1 MTDKRK
7 ICVVTGTRA
16 EYGLLCWLMRE
27 IRDDPALEL
36 QIIATGAHL
45 SPDFGLTYRA
55 IEADGFAIDA
65 KVEMLLASDTP
76 VAIAKSIGLGVI
88 GFADA
93 LAVLKP
99 DILVL
104 LGDRYEILAAAQAAL
119 VARIPVAHLHGGE
132 LTEGAF
138 DDAIRHALTKMAH
151 LHFVAAEP
159 YRRRVIQLGEDPDR
173 VFNFGAPGLDSLHR
187 LTLLGR
193 ADLEAALGF
202 AFGAVNL
209 LVTYHPVTLA
219 DEDPQAAMAALLAA
233 LDAFPQARIIFT
245 RPNADTHGRV
255 INELIDRYI
264 EDRPGRA
271 AAYASLGQLR
281 YLSAVAQVDAVI
293 GNSSSG
299 LSEAPALKKP
309 AVNIGARQQGRLR
322 AASVIDCPAAPDAI
336 RAAIS
341 RALSAEFA
349 PVVQAAVAPYGDGD
363 ASRRIKEQL
372 KITPL
377 DGLAVKKFYDRD

>member
-1 MTDKRK
+1 MKEKRK

-16 EYGLLCWLMRE
+16 EYGLLSWLLRE
-27 IRDDPALEL
+27 ISQDPALKL

-45 SPDFGLTYRA
+45 SPDFGLTYRT

-76 VAIAKSIGLGVI
+76 IGIAKSIGLGVI

-93 LAVLKP
+93 LAALKP

-119 VARIPVAHLHGGE
+119 VARIPVAHIHGGE
-132 LTEGAF
+132 ITEGAF

-159 YRRRVIQLGEDPDR
+159 YRRRVIQLGEDPAR
-173 VFNFGAPGLDSLHR
+173 VFNFGAPGLDSIR
-187 LTLLGR
+187 KLTLLDR
-193 ADLEAALGF
+193 TELETALGF
-202 AFGAVNL
+202 TFGPVNL

-219 DEDPQAAMAALLAA
+219 DEDPREAMVALLQA
-233 LDAFPQARIIFT
+233 LDAFPQAKIIFT
-245 RPNADTHGRV
+245 RPNADTHGRM

-264 EDRPGRA
+264 DARPGRA
-271 AAYASLGQLR
+271 AAYVSLGQLK
-281 YLSAVAQVDAVI
+281 YLSAIRQVDAVI

-309 AVNIGARQQGRLR
+309 TVNIGARQSGRLR
-322 AASVIDCPAAPDAI
+322 AASVIDCAAEQAAIMAAI
-336 RAAIS
+336 RQ
-341 RALSAEFA
+341 ALSAEFA
-349 PVVQAAVAPYGDGD
+349 PVVQAAVAPYGAGD
-363 ASRRIKEQL
+363 ASRLIKEQL
-372 KITPL
+372 KNTPL
-377 DGLAVKKFYDRD
+377 AGLAVKKFHDLD

>member
-1 MTDKRK
+1 MKDKRK

-16 EYGLLCWLMRE
+16 EYGLLRWLMQE
-27 IRDDPALEL
+27 IGDDPGLKL
-36 QIIATGAHL
+36 QIVATGAHL
-45 SPDFGLTYRA
+45 SPDFGLTYRE
-55 IEADGFAIDA
+55 IEADGFTIAT

-76 VAIAKSIGLGVI
+76 TGIAKSVGLGVI

-93 LAVLKP
+93 LALLAP

-119 VARIPVAHLHGGE
+119 VARIPVAHIHGGE

-159 YRRRVIQLGEDPDR
+159 YRRRVIQLGEDPAR
-173 VFNFGAPGLDSLHR
+173 VFNFGAPGLDSIRR

-193 ADLEAALGF
+193 AELETALGF
-202 AFGAVNL
+202 ALGAVNL
-209 LVTYHPVTLA
+209 LVTYHPVTLE
-219 DEDPQAAMAALLAA
+219 DENPREAMAALLQA

-255 INELIDRYI
+255 INELIDRYLAAQ
-264 EDRPGRA
+264 PGRA
-271 AAYASLGQLR
+271 AAFASLGQVR
-281 YLSAVAQVDAVI
+281 YLSAVCHAAAVI

-299 LSEAPALKKP
+299 LSEAPALKTP
-309 AVNIGARQQGRLR
+309 TVNIGARQRGRLR
-322 AASVIDCPAAPDAI
+322 AASVIDCAAEPAAI
-336 RAAIS
+336 RAAIEK
-341 RALSAEFA
+341 ALSADFA
-349 PVVQAAVAPYGDGD
+349 PVVQAAVSPYGAGD
-363 ASRRIKEQL
+363 ASVRIKEQL
-372 KITPL
+372 KQVPL
-377 DGLAVKKFYDRD
+377 AGLAVKKFYDIG